1 MTFWQRLTA
10 LFLLAL
16 PLSLPAAV
24 GDLTVSP
31 TRVIFEGRDRSTQI
45 NLINRGSETATYRIE
60 FMQYR
65 MDENGQLVE
74 IQEPNELEK
83 FADKLV
89 RFSPRQVEIQPNQS
103 QTVRLLLR
111 KPKDLPAGE
120 YRSHML
126 FYAVPPE
133 GAADIEKRA
142 ATDEEGFSI
151 AITPI
156 FRVSIP
162 VIVRHGELAAEFDI
176 SDVSLNTEEK
186 PMLSMRVERDGNRSV
201 YGDLNVHYKATPS
214 ADPVLLSHYKDFVL
228 YTSSNTRAVD
238 VDLHIPD
245 GMNLQGG
252 EIQVDYSTSEEGME
266 GALATYS
273 LPLQ

>member
-238 VDLHIPD
+238 VDLHIPE

>member
-126 FYAVPPE
+126 FYAVPLE

>member
-74 IQEPNELEK
+74 IQKPNELEK

-266 GALATYS
+266 GVLATYS

>member
-228 YTSSNTRAVD
+228 YTSSNTRDVD